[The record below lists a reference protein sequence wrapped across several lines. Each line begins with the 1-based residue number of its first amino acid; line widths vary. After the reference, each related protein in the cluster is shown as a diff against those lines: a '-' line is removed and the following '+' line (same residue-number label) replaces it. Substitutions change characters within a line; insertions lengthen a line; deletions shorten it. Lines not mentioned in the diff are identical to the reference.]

1 MKKFEEIIAEMQN
14 PSNPSVCPWFAGRL
28 DVAHKREV
36 DALKRRCAELDA
48 EIAAKD
54 EVIKRLNDAIAEEQR
69 RKMATSENSSAVGD
83 AAKLREV
90 AEFVAHIDDNG
101 YTSHDVQC
109 AIDKA
114 RAALAAPARN
124 CDTKESIDAV
134 VKRFK
139 AENCDHYDNAIDD
152 PRTQCHQ
159 NCVECVI
166 KWIMANR
173 IKEETK

>member
-1 MKKFEEIIAEMQN
+1 MA
-14 PSNPSVCPWFAGRL
+14 SN
-28 DVAHKREV
+28 
-36 DALKRRCAELDA
+36 
-48 EIAAKD
+48 
-54 EVIKRLNDAIAEEQR
+54 N
-69 RKMATSENSSAVGD
+69 
-83 AAKLREV
+83 AKLRDL
-90 AEFVAHIDDNG
+90 AEAVAHMNDDGYWNG
-101 YTSHDVQC
+101 SASIC
-109 AIDKA
+109 ALVGKA
-114 RAALAAPARN
+114 TAALDAPARN

-166 KWIMANR
+166 KWMMANR